1 MLIGRTSE
9 LEAVAGALEG
19 LARGNPFV
27 LAFAGDEGSGRSSLL
42 DAATKQARDAG
53 ALVLAARGSGNEPGP
68 AYGALLALLRPLE
81 PMLDE
86 LAAPEHVAAVQSALA
101 IRNDAVDAVDVG
113 VGVLRVLAG
122 AAESQPV
129 VLVLDDAAAID
140 PASTGAITFALAR
153 VGVDPVGAFL
163 GVSTTASPWDDVVTR
178 RVVL

>member
-9 LEAVAGALEG
+9 L
-19 LARGNPFV
+19 
-27 LAFAGDEGSGRSSLL
+27 
-42 DAATKQARDAG
+42 AA
-53 ALVLAARGSGNEPGP
+53 S
-68 AYGALLALLRPLE
+68 
-81 PMLDE
+81 
-86 LAAPEHVAAVQSALA
+86 EHVAAVQSALA
-101 IRNDAVDAVDVG
+101 IRNDSVDAVDVG

-163 GVSTTASPWDDVVTR
+163 GVSTAASPWDDVVTR
-178 RVVL
+178 RVVLGPLGTADLAAIVEHATDCAPDAARACA